1 MKGLDYIMLKWFKDC
16 KSIEEVK
23 RLYKKLCKQY
33 HPDLNASDTTEI
45 MKAINAEYEK
55 AFERFK
61 NIHESAEDSTKTYT
75 SRTET
80 TETAAE
86 FMNIINKLIFC
97 NGLEL
102 SICGKWLWAEGNTYS
117 YRETLKSLG
126 FRYASKKKCWYW
138 RKDED
143 ASRNRKSLTLEE
155 IKERYG
161 CETFMSVSAPRLATV

>member
-86 FMNIINKLIFC
+86 FMNIINKLIILD
-97 NGLEL
+97 GVQIDLIHRWIWL
-102 SICGKWLWAEGNTYS
+102 SGTENENK
-117 YRETLKSLG
+117 
-126 FRYASKKKCWYW
+126 
-138 RKDED
+138 
-143 ASRNRKSLTLEE
+143 RN
-155 IKERYG
+155 
-161 CETFMSVSAPRLATV
+161 

>member
-45 MKAINAEYEK
+45 MSAINSEYEK

-86 FMNIINKLIFC
+86 FMNIINKLIILDGVQIDLI
-97 NGLEL
+97 NRWIWL
-102 SICGKWLWAEGNTYS
+102 SGNTYPHK
-117 YRETLKSLG
+117 ETIKSLG
-126 FRYASKKKCWYW
+126 FKWCSNKKMWAWHKAEDSTRS
-138 RKDED
+138 RKKMTID
-143 ASRNRKSLTLEE
+143 E

-161 CETFMSVSAPRLATV
+161 CETFMGVSAPRLATV